1 MKPDEYR
8 DVRIISRDTPYQ
20 VEDLQLKGTH
30 SVEGTLQAGRVVWA
44 KQGGGFSASGSL
56 VPVYAE
62 GVGIIFLEPHCFG
75 PAERVN

>member
-30 SVEGTLQAGRVVWA
+30 SAEGTLQAGRVVWA
-44 KQGGGFSASGSL
+44 KHGENPSASESL
-56 VPVYAE
+56 IPVYAE
-62 GVGIIFLEPHCFG
+62 GVGIVFLEPHCLG
-75 PAERVN
+75 PVESVK